1 MKELVIDV
9 SHIDKTIDIAEWKR
23 RRGIW
28 AVIVKCGGYEDIG
41 SGYPEQ
47 FQTRIFE
54 QHYRNTVNNGLH
66 VGAYYYSVATDVAT
80 MRANADHCASLLKG
94 KSFDMPIYLDVEDRG
109 QLGIGRR
116 VLTDAIIAFIRR
128 MQEHGYEAGLY
139 TYRSMLNES
148 MYGKELEPYPLWVA
162 EYSDRCRTDIKHG
175 MWQFGAMNID
185 GDVYR
190 GDKSGYVDANWCYVD
205 YPGKKQGGSATLTKV
220 SIADIAARIH
230 YDMVTDPRNGYSQ
243 KPERWG
249 GDYGGTKTLNLYGH
263 NYTYKLGSYDCSSSE
278 ITAWRLALQGT
289 PYEGA
294 LDGATY
300 TSDMQAAFVNSG
312 LFTASLTPAKR
323 GDLYLTPGDHTAMC
337 QDGGSD
343 GVFGYDCLSEFNMN
357 EYRGASYGKPG
368 DQTGYES
375 VFRAYYDRPW
385 KTVLH
390 YNGKADYYIN
400 TGGVM
405 KITPHCQTFG
415 WRNTV
420 TETDVV
426 GTTGQSKALEGLRFE
441 LPEGV
446 EFELWVHIQHG
457 GDIYYHRVAKG
468 LEKFVYGSA
477 NAGIR
482 MEAIRFHVTK
492 NDNPA
497 TRGKTLQYRAH
508 IQGKGWLPWVS
519 DGEWAGT
526 RGEAKRLEA
535 FQCRWV

>member
-1 MKELVIDV
+1 MSNSSLATKFIYTPKMNAPRNHSID
-9 SHIDKTIDIAEWKR
+9 TITPHYAE
-23 RRGIW
+23 
-28 AVIVKCGGYEDIG
+28 
-41 SGYPEQ
+41 S
-47 FQTRIFE
+47 
-54 QHYRNTVNNGLH
+54 NGT
-66 VGAYYYSVATDVAT
+66 AESVAVYLRDAPDRKASANYHIGMVGEIVQSVDEANRSWCSSNAANDH
-80 MRANADHCASLLKG
+80 RAVTIECNCYIDNGNGH
-94 KSFDMPIYLDVEDRG
+94 IYG
-109 QLGIGRR
+109 Q
-116 VLTDAIIAFIRR
+116 LTDACWKSLVELCADICRR
-128 MQEHGYEAGLY
+128 NAKTRL
-139 TYRSMLNES
+139 
-148 MYGKELEPYPLWVA
+148 
-162 EYSDRCRTDIKHG
+162 
-175 MWQFGAMNID
+175 
-185 GDVYR
+185 VYR
-190 GDKSGYVDANWCYVD
+190 GKADYSGLASTDMLLTMHKWFYDTDCPGQWLSKRFDVLANEVNARLN
-205 YPGKKQGGSATLTKV
+205 GGSMSKV

-243 KPERWG
+243 RPSRWG
-249 GDYGGTKTLNLYGH
+249 GDYGGTKTLTLYGR
-263 NYTYKLGSYDCSSSE
+263 NYTYKLGSYDCSSSV

-289 PYEGA
+289 PYEGR

-300 TSDMQAAFVNSG
+300 TSDMQEAFVSSG
-312 LFTASLTPAKR
+312 LFTASLTNAKR
-323 GDLYLTPGDHTAMC
+323 GDLYLTAGDHTAMC

-357 EYRGASYGKPG
+357 ENGGASNGRPG
-368 DQTGYES
+368 DQTGRES
-375 VFRAYYDRPW
+375 VFRDYYNRPW
-385 KTVLH
+385 RTVLH
-390 YNGKADYYIN
+390 YNGKADYYVS

-405 KITPHCQTFG
+405 KVTPHCQTFG
-415 WRNTV
+415 WRSQV

-468 LEKFVYGSA
+468 LERFVYGSA

-482 MEAIRFHVTK
+482 MEAIKFHVTV
-492 NDNPA
+492 NTNAA
-497 TRGKTLQYRAH
+497 TKGKTLQYRAH

>member
-1 MKELVIDV
+1 MSNSSLVSKFIRTSKMSSPRNHAID
-9 SHIDKTIDIAEWKR
+9 TITPHYSESDGTAE
-23 RRGIW
+23 G
-28 AVIVKCGGYEDIG
+28 
-41 SGYPEQ
+41 
-47 FQTRIFE
+47 
-54 QHYRNTVNNGLH
+54 
-66 VGAYYYSVATDVAT
+66 VATYLRDAPDR
-80 MRANADHCASLLKG
+80 RASANYYIGMAGEVVQSVDEANRSWCSSSSTNDNRAVTIECNCYIDNKNGHV
-94 KSFDMPIYLDVEDRG
+94 YG
-109 QLGIGRR
+109 Q
-116 VLTDAIIAFIRR
+116 LTDAAWRTLVELCADICRR
-128 MQEHGYEAGLY
+128 
-139 TYRSMLNES
+139 N
-148 MYGKELEPYPLWVA
+148 GKTRL
-162 EYSDRCRTDIKHG
+162 
-175 MWQFGAMNID
+175 
-185 GDVYR
+185 VYR
-190 GDKSGYVDANWCYVD
+190 GKADYSGLASTDMLLTMHKFFIDTDC
-205 YPGKKQGGSATLTKV
+205 PGQWLGARFAQLASEVNAKLSGGEAVTKV

-243 KPERWG
+243 KPDRWG
-249 GDYGGTKTLNLYGH
+249 GDYGGTKTLNLYGR

-357 EYRGASYGKPG
+357 ENRGASYGKPG

-385 KTVLH
+385 RTVLH

-400 TGGVM
+400 TGSVM

-415 WRNTV
+415 WRGQV

-426 GTTGQSKALEGLRFE
+426 GTTGQSKALEGLKFE
-441 LPEGV
+441 LPDGI
-446 EFELWVHIQHG
+446 EFKLELRIQKMG
-457 GDIYYHRVAKG
+457 IVSYGRVCKG
-468 LEKFVYGSA
+468 EERFVFGSA
-477 NAGIR
+477 NAFLRI
-482 MEAIRFHVTK
+482 EAIKFTVTA
-492 NDNPA
+492 NTNPA
-497 TRGKTLQYRAH
+497 TKGKRLQYRAH
-508 IQGKGWLPWVS
+508 CQTYGWMDWK
-519 DGEWAGT
+519 DEGEWAGT
-526 RGEAKRLEA
+526 INESKRLEA